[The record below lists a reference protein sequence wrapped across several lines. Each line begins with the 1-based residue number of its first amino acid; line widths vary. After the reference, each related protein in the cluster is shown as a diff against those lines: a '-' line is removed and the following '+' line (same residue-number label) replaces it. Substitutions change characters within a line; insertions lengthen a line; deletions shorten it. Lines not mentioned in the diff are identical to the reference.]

1 MISERPI
8 SQKRGSAEPNGSV
21 ISTEGSAEPQPFFCH
36 IFGLIF
42 GQNDLICYLK
52 VNLCIL
58 FWFKYSKEKYIEITV
73 SILIKIVPKF

>member
-21 ISTEGSAEPQPFFCH
+21 ISTEGSAELFGWTSAIFCH

-42 GQNDLICYLK
+42 GQNDLI
-52 VNLCIL
+52 II
-58 FWFKYSKEKYIEITV
+58 FWFKYSKEKGIEIPV
-73 SILIKIVPKF
+73 SILILIKIVCKF